1 MVIFAMANENPLRL
15 SYTHDAMI
23 DLLIAEPMISQNEVA
38 ARFGYTPAWVS
49 RIIRADSF
57 QERLAARKGE
67 LVDPILLQSIEKG
80 FEAMLHQS
88 LEILQ
93 KKLEVDPSADL
104 ALKAAD
110 LSARALSYGAK
121 QTGANINIG
130 FLVSVP
136 EKSVSTEA
144 WLEGHGPQ
152 VIDNAQ

>member
-1 MVIFAMANENPLRL
+1 MANENPLRL

-23 DLLIAEPMISQNEVA
+23 DLLIKEPMISQNQVA

-93 KKLEVDPSADL
+93 QKLEVDPSAEL
-104 ALKAAD
+104 ALKTAD

-121 QTGANINIG
+121 QTGVQVNVG

-136 EKSVSTEA
+136 EKAASVESWMEN
-144 WLEGHGPQ
+144 HSPQ
-152 VIDNAQ
+152 IIDG